1 MSNGFTINL
10 KIILKVVLA
19 IWLTVISFWAIFT
32 YIFIIHGW
40 PLDKSSLQYSEL
52 NILPIIT
59 SLSKEKFISRASP
72 DLKASLSDSELTKK
86 LYNLSLLGRIKHR
99 TGYIGHATI
108 NIGSANTAKYKANV
122 TFEKAQ
128 VQIEVDLIQQNNS
141 WAISDLRFI
150 VPVNGEVKILQFA
163 EQSNEN
169 G

>member
-1 MSNGFTINL
+1 MA
-10 KIILKVVLA
+10 LA
-19 IWLTVISFWAIFT
+19 IWLTAVSLWAVFT
-32 YIFIIHGW
+32 YFLIIYGW

-59 SLSKEKFISRASP
+59 SLSKEEFNSRVSP

-86 LYNLSLLGRIKHR
+86 LYNLSLLGRIKQR
-99 TGYIGHATI
+99 TGYIGHATF
-108 NIGSANTAKYKANV
+108 NLGGANTAQYKANA

-150 VPVNGEVKILQFA
+150 VPVNGEVKTLQFA